1 MSDSTSSDDGG
12 LAETS
17 ARLRAAIG
25 SQEQEVNDGD
35 ADVSHGGTDEP
46 SNTDSADSTDTAD
59 TADTAGDEDDGDA
72 GIGSDLAEAA
82 ELVTRAETDLEDIL
96 AISRGDREGTF

>member
-25 SQEQEVNDGD
+25 SQEEGVDDGD
-35 ADVSHGGTDEP
+35 AGVSREGTDDVGNADSTE
-46 SNTDSADSTDTAD
+46 STDSADSAGDSGGSAD
-59 TADTAGDEDDGDA
+59 DEDDGDA
-72 GIGSDLAEAA
+72 GIDSDLAEAA
-82 ELVTRAETDLEDIL
+82 ELVAREIGRAHV
-96 AISRGDREGTF
+96 